1 MATPAPHPQQPVVT
15 GKLIAAFVALSAGM
29 FMAILDI
36 QIVASSLSEIQA
48 GLSASSSEIAWVQT
62 AYLVA
67 EIVMIPL
74 TGFFGRA
81 LSTRYLFAIAAGGFT
96 LMSLLCATS
105 ASIGEMIVWR
115 AAQGFIGGAM
125 IPTVFSAAFTAFPKN
140 RQAMVSAIVGLIATL
155 APTIG
160 PTAGGWLTNA
170 FSWHWLFLV
179 NVIPGIAVTVAVLVL
194 VDFDKP
200 NFPLLRR
207 LDYIA
212 LVLLAAFLGSLEYV
226 LEEGPGNDWFQD
238 STILLMAVVAVVG
251 GIGFFYRAFTAKE
264 PIVDLRAFADR
275 NFATGSLFSFGIGIG
290 LYGLVF
296 LFPLFLARVR
306 GYDSLQIGETMFV
319 TGAFMMVTAPIAGA
333 LGQKLDPRVMMFI
346 GLGLFALSCVELLP
360 ITKDWSYSELFVPQ
374 AMRGVG
380 MMIAMIPVNILALGT
395 LPPERVKNASGL
407 FNLMRNLGGAVGLA
421 VLVTELNH
429 RTDLH
434 LERLRESVTWNRHT
448 VTEQL
453 SAMAHGMASSLG
465 INADTAALSQIAG
478 LVRQQAMVMAF
489 SDVFLLIAVLFG
501 GLLFLIPLARRPRPA
516 GAAAG
521 GGH

>member
-1 MATPAPHPQQPVVT
+1 MVTAAPAPQPVVT
-15 GKLIAAFVALSAGM
+15 GRLIVAFCALAVGM

-96 LMSLLCATS
+96 LMSLLCAT
-105 ASIGEMIVWR
+105 ATSIGAMIVYR

-160 PTAGGWLTNA
+160 PTIGGWLTNA

-179 NVIPGIAVTVAVLVL
+179 NVVPGIVVTIAVLFL

-207 LDYIA
+207 LDHIS
-212 LVLLAAFLGSLEYV
+212 LGLLAAFLGSLEYV

-238 STILLMAVVAVVG
+238 STIFAFAIVVVVAGV
-251 GIGFFYRAFTAKE
+251 GFFYRAFTAKE

-275 NFATGSLFSFGIGIG
+275 NFATGALFSFVIGVG
-290 LYGLVF
+290 LYGLVL

-319 TGAFMMVTAPIAGA
+319 TGGFMMVTAPIAGA
-333 LGQKLDPRVMMFI
+333 LGQKLDPRLMMFA

-360 ITKDWSYSELFVPQ
+360 ITKDWSYTELFVPQ

-421 VLVTELNH
+421 ILVTELNN

-434 LERLRESVTWNRHT
+434 FERLRETVTWSRDT
-448 VTEQL
+448 VTERL
-453 SAMAHGMASSLG
+453 ANMTHGMTASLG
-465 INADTAALSQIAG
+465 SNADMAALRQLAG
-478 LVRQQAMVMAF
+478 LVRQQAMTMAF
-489 SDVFLLIAVLFG
+489 SDIFLIIATIFAG
-501 GLLFLIPLARRPRPA
+501 ALFLIPLARRPRPA
-516 GAAAG
+516 GAPAG
-521 GGH
+521 GH